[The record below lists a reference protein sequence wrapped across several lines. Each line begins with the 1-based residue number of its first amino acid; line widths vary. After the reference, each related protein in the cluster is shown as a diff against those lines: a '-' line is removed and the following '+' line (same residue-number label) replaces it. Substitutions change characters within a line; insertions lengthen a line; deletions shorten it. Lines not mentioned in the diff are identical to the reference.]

1 MQRHC
6 LPSRNSGGGTECGF
20 KARTRVDAVA
30 WGALAPRARRAGRGA
45 GGPSLGSQASAC
57 WAQGPR
63 FREHFLLLP
72 PNLSFTLSPA
82 HGDKES

>member
-30 WGALAPRARRAGRGA
+30 WGALDPRARRVWR
-45 GGPSLGSQASAC
+45 GSQASAC

-63 FREHFLLLP
+63 FGEHFLPLP
-72 PNLSFTLSPA
+72 RNLSPTLSPA
-82 HGDKES
+82 HGDKKS